1 MALEIKIERAGQNA
15 RIRLKGQLDTD
26 TAPEFRPTLDEMRES
41 TPAAVVVEMSGLDY
55 LSSAGLRCLFQLR
68 KIVKGK
74 GGRMLISKPSP
85 QVRKVLEIVKAVP
98 IDSIFSSDEEMDAYL
113 DRVQRGVDPGQ

>member
-1 MALEIKIERAGQNA
+1 MPLNVNVERAGQNA
-15 RIRLKGQLDTD
+15 RIRLEGQLDTN
-26 TAPEFRPTLDEMRES
+26 TAPEFKPTLDDMRES
-41 TPAAVVVEMSGLDY
+41 PPANVVVEMSKLDY

-68 KIVKGK
+68 KIVQAE
-74 GGRMLISKPSP
+74 GGRMLVSKPSP

-113 DRVQRGVDPGQ
+113 DRAQREVGDDD